1 VVGAV
6 WENAGD
12 AMLANATAA
21 MKANFDVLI
30 IVLSLGSGVTAPPPY
45 VSERCAKLK

>member
-1 VVGAV
+1 VV

-21 MKANFDVLI
+21 MKAIFDVLI
-30 IVLSLGSGVTAPPPY
+30 ILLSL
-45 VSERCAKLK
+45 R